1 MKEYFARF
9 KYLYITLVVILVVT
23 IAATA
28 VYMTKQKA
36 AAANKGKR
44 MNTECL
50 TDERVFDYADVLTDA
65 QEDDL
70 RELIAEKE
78 KEVSLDIVLVTLNE
92 DVGSSD
98 DALMEYADQFYEDN
112 KFGYDKP
119 IGDGVIY
126 VDNYYDRYVWFGTT
140 GIAENAYTTS
150 AINNLLDA
158 VCDLTDANPYEAY
171 KTYVMQV
178 AGYMAEREAEDSIG
192 IMVDPFSIMIIALI
206 VAVSYVLV
214 NLKKQEGKRTTT
226 ASTYVE
232 RTPVMNNQVDQF
244 MTKSV
249 TKRKIETSSSSGGGG
264 HSGFYSFSS
273 CFCQNDA
280 YPFVIDIMIN
290 RSGGIASSTYT
301 GYQIIRV
308 ITSFF
313 LHKLFFDFF
322 ADYGL
327 QACHHVGIRMG
338 TYC

>member
-158 VCDLTDANPYEAY
+158 V
-171 KTYVMQV
+171 
-178 AGYMAEREAEDSIG
+178 
-192 IMVDPFSIMIIALI
+192 
-206 VAVSYVLV
+206 
-214 NLKKQEGKRTTT
+214 
-226 ASTYVE
+226 
-232 RTPVMNNQVDQF
+232 
-244 MTKSV
+244 SV
-249 TKRKIETSSSSGGGG
+249 
-264 HSGFYSFSS
+264 
-273 CFCQNDA
+273 
-280 YPFVIDIMIN
+280 
-290 RSGGIASSTYT
+290 
-301 GYQIIRV
+301 
-308 ITSFF
+308 
-313 LHKLFFDFF
+313 
-322 ADYGL
+322 
-327 QACHHVGIRMG
+327 
-338 TYC
+338 

>member
-1 MKEYFARF
+1 
-9 KYLYITLVVILVVT
+9 
-23 IAATA
+23 
-28 VYMTKQKA
+28 
-36 AAANKGKR
+36 
-44 MNTECL
+44 
-50 TDERVFDYADVLTDA
+50 
-65 QEDDL
+65 
-70 RELIAEKE
+70 
-78 KEVSLDIVLVTLNE
+78 
-92 DVGSSD
+92 
-98 DALMEYADQFYEDN
+98 MEYADQFYEDN

-158 VCDLTDANPYEAY
+158 VCDLTDADPYEAY

-264 HSGFYSFSS
+264 HSGGGGGHHVS
-273 CFCQNDA
+273 
-280 YPFVIDIMIN
+280 
-290 RSGGIASSTYT
+290 SGGHSH
-301 GYQIIRV
+301 GGGGR
-308 ITSFF
+308 
-313 LHKLFFDFF
+313 H
-322 ADYGL
+322 
-327 QACHHVGIRMG
+327 R
-338 TYC
+338 

>member
-126 VDNYYDRYVWFGTT
+126 VDNYYDRYVWFTDSKT
-140 GIAENAYTTS
+140 DISSLIPTVTPSTPLVAIYDSTNEMPDKWYLEKYTNRGYTIGAHISLDEDDTMLLQGNEMLTSTS
-150 AINNLLDA
+150 AAKVLGNIVGKDDLYEIHEISGSPVLPVDNVDNNMNILLGTEKNK
-158 VCDLTDANPYEAY
+158 LYTLKFFRGTKEE
-171 KTYVMQV
+171 V
-178 AGYMAEREAEDSIG
+178 ADIYADTRIFQS
-192 IMVDPFSIMIIALI
+192 S
-206 VAVSYVLV
+206 
-214 NLKKQEGKRTTT
+214 K
-226 ASTYVE
+226 YVE
-232 RTPVMNNQVDQF
+232 LNSPFKKTSKGYFIINLPMNLDDGYYYL
-244 MTKSV
+244 SD
-249 TKRKIETSSSSGGGG
+249 I
-264 HSGFYSFSS
+264 GFFKY
-273 CFCQNDA
+273 
-280 YPFVIDIMIN
+280 I
-290 RSGGIASSTYT
+290 G
-301 GYQIIRV
+301 
-308 ITSFF
+308 
-313 LHKLFFDFF
+313 KK
-322 ADYGL
+322 
-327 QACHHVGIRMG
+327 
-338 TYC
+338 

>member
-70 RELIAEKE
+70 RALIAEKE

-112 KFGYDKP
+112 KFGYDRP

-158 VCDLTDANPYEAY
+158 VCDLTDVNPYEAY

-178 AGYMAEREAEDSIG
+178 ASYMAEREAEDSIG

-264 HSGFYSFSS
+264 HSGGGGGHHVS
-273 CFCQNDA
+273 
-280 YPFVIDIMIN
+280 
-290 RSGGIASSTYT
+290 SGGHSH
-301 GYQIIRV
+301 GGGGR
-308 ITSFF
+308 
-313 LHKLFFDFF
+313 H
-322 ADYGL
+322 
-327 QACHHVGIRMG
+327 R
-338 TYC
+338 

>member
-78 KEVSLDIVLVTLNE
+78 KKVSLDIVLVTLNE

-126 VDNYYDRYVWFGTT
+126 VDNYYK
-140 GIAENAYTTS
+140 S
-150 AINNLLDA
+150 
-158 VCDLTDANPYEAY
+158 EA
-171 KTYVMQV
+171 
-178 AGYMAEREAEDSIG
+178 
-192 IMVDPFSIMIIALI
+192 
-206 VAVSYVLV
+206 
-214 NLKKQEGKRTTT
+214 KR
-226 ASTYVE
+226 S
-232 RTPVMNNQVDQF
+232 
-244 MTKSV
+244 
-249 TKRKIETSSSSGGGG
+249 
-264 HSGFYSFSS
+264 
-273 CFCQNDA
+273 
-280 YPFVIDIMIN
+280 
-290 RSGGIASSTYT
+290 
-301 GYQIIRV
+301 
-308 ITSFF
+308 
-313 LHKLFFDFF
+313 
-322 ADYGL
+322 
-327 QACHHVGIRMG
+327 
-338 TYC
+338 

>member
-158 VCDLTDANPYEAY
+158 VCDLTDADPYEAY

-232 RTPVMNNQVDQF
+232 RTPGHEQ
-244 MTKSV
+244 
-249 TKRKIETSSSSGGGG
+249 SGGSVYDQIC
-264 HSGFYSFSS
+264 HEAKDRDIKQQRWRRSFRWRRWSS
-273 CFCQNDA
+273 CVKRRTFPWRWRKTPLGRRA
-280 YPFVIDIMIN
+280 
-290 RSGGIASSTYT
+290 
-301 GYQIIRV
+301 
-308 ITSFF
+308 
-313 LHKLFFDFF
+313 
-322 ADYGL
+322 GL
-327 QACHHVGIRMG
+327 
-338 TYC
+338 